1 MIIQYN
7 HIKPHMKV
15 FLLLL
20 IPALMNQ
27 KVSMKKKKKLKEET
41 SLLYA
46 AGFALLGSDGAS
58 YCDWDYGWVLC
69 GCNRQVMFYKW
80 SSITFQSQLETLA
93 RKMGQIHPLCNSW
106 TFCLQIFHIFFISA
120 KRVV

>member
-41 SLLYA
+41 SLLSA

-58 YCDWDYGWVLC
+58 Y
-69 GCNRQVMFYKW
+69 
-80 SSITFQSQLETLA
+80 
-93 RKMGQIHPLCNSW
+93 
-106 TFCLQIFHIFFISA
+106 
-120 KRVV
+120 